1 VKSLVEKLDGV
12 ETVLDAD
19 GKKACGLDHPRSG
32 ELVAV
37 SKPDRW
43 FSYYYWL
50 DEERA
55 PDYARTVDI
64 HRKPGYDPVE
74 LFIDPAIRW
83 PKLAVGSRLAKRAL
97 GMRTLLDVIS
107 PSDTPLVRGSHGR
120 LIDAPQQGPLVISS
134 RPEFLPAD
142 ELAATDFKALILNQI
157 FGPDQ
162 VPGTNR

>member
-1 VKSLVEKLDGV
+1 
-12 ETVLDAD
+12 
-19 GKKACGLDHPRSG
+19 
-32 ELVAV
+32 
-37 SKPDRW
+37 
-43 FSYYYWL
+43 
-50 DEERA
+50 
-55 PDYARTVDI
+55 
-64 HRKPGYDPVE
+64 
-74 LFIDPAIRW
+74 
-83 PKLAVGSRLAKRAL
+83 
-97 GMRTLLDVIS
+97 MRTLLDVIS